1 MDHSAN
7 TIIDAQVTYEYQ
19 LDTLN
24 LAVGKH
30 AKVTSADTGGWKLFM
45 RTTIRLGKCWNSK
58 WHNSFETK
66 SYMIIALITQVTQ
79 ETIHLM
85 ATSLTKNQIYRNS

>member
-7 TIIDAQVTYEYQ
+7 TVIDAQVTYEYQ

-30 AKVTSADTGGWKLFM
+30 AKVTSADTGGWKLFK
-45 RTTIRLGKCWNSK
+45 RTTAGWENVG
-58 WHNSFETK
+58 
-66 SYMIIALITQVTQ
+66 TQNG
-79 ETIHLM
+79 TIQLKRSLYDYTIDNIGYAGMTYLM
-85 ATSLTKNQIYRNS
+85 TISLTKNRS